1 MGASRL
7 SDSTLRSLLATARA
21 AVRDTGDLVRRA
33 SVRPPELRR
42 KGPGDFF
49 TAVDLRIEAR
59 LRRILAAA
67 HPGHGFL
74 GEETGATDAGADFVW
89 IVDPI
94 DGTNNFGRGL
104 RCHAVAVACL
114 HRGRPVAAAMSCQPE
129 DQIYSA
135 ARGLGAFR
143 GRRRI
148 RLQPR
153 RLDDGSIIGCQWHQ
167 ASRSLDFVAALVA
180 TGARLRN
187 FGCTVVHLCDLVM
200 GRLDANVQQQG
211 KIWDIAAPGLLV
223 LEAGGRFTSWD
234 GSPVFPADLDGAV
247 HHPTLAAAP
256 AIHRKLRT
264 ALARTVSPA

>member
-1 MGASRL
+1 MRASRL
-7 SDSTLRSLLATARA
+7 SESTLRSLLATARA
-21 AVRDTGDLVRRA
+21 AVRDAGEMARRA

-59 LRRILAAA
+59 LRRILVAA
-67 HPGHGFL
+67 HPDHGFL
-74 GEETGATDAGADFVW
+74 GEESGATDAEADFVW
-89 IVDPI
+89 VVDPI
-94 DGTNNFGRGL
+94 DGTNNFGRSL

-148 RLQPR
+148 RLDPR

-167 ASRSLDFVAALVA
+167 GSKSLDFVAALVA
-180 TGARLRN
+180 TGARVRN

-223 LEAGGRFTSWD
+223 LEAGGRFTDW
-234 GSPVFPADLDGAV
+234 GGNPVFPVALDGSL

-256 AIHRKLRT
+256 PVHRVLRK
-264 ALARTVSPA
+264 ALARSVSPA